1 MGLPLLG
8 LHLVQAHA
16 CMLVNMTHQFLPY
29 KIAVKLVHV
38 LNQKNY
44 YYTILTSMWKKVAL
58 ALLYIAAVDW
68 FLLSSASSPE
78 SGYGYSVSYP
88 GDECLKCNCSLKYT
102 TIATIEVTSDKTYRF
117 MTMFMNKSDCAG
129 QGSMNHDCYCYGNPD
144 YLIGQTDRDNNFQ
157 FNGTMGD
164 LNCFGTLYSSI
175 VITLTCRGQK
185 RSETMIIKYD

>member
-1 MGLPLLG
+1 MI
-8 LHLVQAHA
+8 
-16 CMLVNMTHQFLPY
+16 HQFLQSIYYSCQTCPCPESE
-29 KIAVKLVHV
+29 KL
-38 LNQKNY
+38 LY
-44 YYTILTSMWKKVAL
+44 YFTPVAMWKKVAL
-58 ALLYIAAVDW
+58 MLLCIAAVHW

-78 SGYGYSVSYP
+78 TGYGYWVSYP

-102 TIATIEVTSDKTYRF
+102 TIATIEVTSNKTYRF

-144 YLIGQTDRDNNFQ
+144 YLIGQTDRENNFQ

-175 VITLTCRGQK
+175 AVTLTCRGQK
-185 RSETMIIKYD
+185 RSETMIIKFDSS